1 MRIGAIFQ
9 MRSSSINADQ
19 ASDCVAKPVSWNI
32 RATPLTMSAHA
43 LEAATAVNGYLLH
56 PKFPEFGYNLFERDA
71 I

>member
-1 MRIGAIFQ
+1 MWQNPSRGISEQLRDGT
-9 MRSSSINADQ
+9 S
-19 ASDCVAKPVSWNI
+19 
-32 RATPLTMSAHA
+32 LTMSAHA